1 MDKERQQKIS
11 KSLSYWLRH
20 RPEVIGIKLDK
31 GGWTDV
37 KELIEKAQKEIVFD
51 FNELKEVVQNC
62 DKQRFA
68 LSEDFCSI
76 RANQGHST
84 DVKLEFK
91 EIAAPPVLY
100 HGTVEQF
107 IESIKKKGLIPGKRH
122 HVHLSKD
129 IETATK
135 VGERRGKP
143 IILKINAMKMQD
155 AGYRFYISDNGVY
168 LTDSVPPRY
177 IEF

>member
-1 MDKERQQKIS
+1 MDKERHQKIS

-20 RPEVIGIKLDK
+20 RPEAIGIKLDK
-31 GGWTDV
+31 GGWTDI

-51 FNELKEVVQNC
+51 FNELKEVVKNC

-76 RANQGHST
+76 RASQGHSVE
-84 DVKLEFK
+84 VKIDFK

-107 IESIKKKGLIPGKRH
+107 IESIKKQGLLPGKRH

-129 IETATK
+129 EETAKK

-143 IILKINAMKMQD
+143 IILKIDAMKMQD
-155 AGYRFYISDNGVY
+155 AGYKFYISENGVY
-168 LTDSVPPRY
+168 LTDSVPKRY
-177 IEF
+177 ISF